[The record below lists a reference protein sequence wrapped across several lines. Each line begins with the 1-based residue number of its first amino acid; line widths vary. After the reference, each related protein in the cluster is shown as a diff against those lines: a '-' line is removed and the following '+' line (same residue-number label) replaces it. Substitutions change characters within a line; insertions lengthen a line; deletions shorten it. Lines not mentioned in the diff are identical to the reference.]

1 MSSST
6 QCFFYHHSHENEIW
20 AIGETCEMDWT
31 LESSKS
37 GPYVRQHFKVGP
49 MHGEHVYL
57 AIFSERHGKWQVKKE
72 PILQIEWL
80 GVKRKFFPFYPH
92 FLFRNWPVSAI
103 AWLGLTTRHVGCWWN
118 PLAPTCRTFIF
129 LSFYFWVRTCWTI
142 KDKPI
147 PKVKL
152 TRHLSHLCILHNRP
166 IFIWIKFKDT

>member
-1 MSSST
+1 MLFLSSLPWKWNLGHRRDVWNGLT
-6 QCFFYHHSHENEIW
+6 NWIKQK
-20 AIGETCEMDWT
+20 WT
-31 LESSKS
+31 LREATFQS
-37 GPYVRQHFKVGP
+37 GSHAWWACVPGN
-49 MHGEHVYL
+49 
-57 AIFSERHGKWQVKKE
+57 IFRKTWQMAGKEGTDSPNWMTWCEKE
-72 PILQIEWL
+72 
-80 GVKRKFFPFYPH
+80 VFAFYPH

-103 AWLGLTTRHVGCWWN
+103 AWLGLTTRHVGCWWD